1 MTDHASPSVDKS
13 PRPILSV
20 VDGISMLVGIVVGI
34 GIFKTPQIVAANVGS
49 EATFLAVWLLGGAI
63 TLVGAL
69 VYAELGSAHPNTGGE
84 YHFLDKAFGRTT
96 SLMFAWARLT
106 VIQTGAIAA
115 VAFVFGDYAQRILS
129 LGDWGSAIY
138 ASLAILIFTL
148 INLFGTPKGR
158 GVQLFFSALTILGV
172 STIALAGILHDGAPP
187 QQPAASTAPSGA
199 VGLAMVLILLTYG
212 GWNETA
218 YLSAELKNPR
228 RNLPRVLL
236 FGIAVITVLY
246 VLINLAYLNV
256 LGLEGLRQSDAV
268 AADAMARVLGDGGSA
283 FLALAICVAALSTL
297 NGTIFTGA
305 RLYYSLGR
313 DLPLIGPLGTWQTER
328 NAPVNAIIAQS
339 AIALAL
345 VLLGAATRTGFQTI
359 VEYTAPVFW
368 FFLLLVGLAALI
380 LRTPGARS
388 GEVFRV
394 PFYPAAPLIFSL
406 TCAYLLY
413 SSVVY
418 TGTGALLGVGV
429 LLLGLPVVLADRA
442 GGVFR
447 AITRP

>member
-1 MTDHASPSVDKS
+1 
-13 PRPILSV
+13 
-20 VDGISMLVGIVVGI
+20 
-34 GIFKTPQIVAANVGS
+34 
-49 EATFLAVWLLGGAI
+49 
-63 TLVGAL
+63 
-69 VYAELGSAHPNTGGE
+69 
-84 YHFLDKAFGRTT
+84 
-96 SLMFAWARLT
+96 
-106 VIQTGAIAA
+106 
-115 VAFVFGDYAQRILS
+115 
-129 LGDWGSAIY
+129 
-138 ASLAILIFTL
+138 
-148 INLFGTPKGR
+148 
-158 GVQLFFSALTILGV
+158 
-172 STIALAGILHDGAPP
+172 
-187 QQPAASTAPSGA
+187 
-199 VGLAMVLILLTYG
+199 MVLILLTYG

-218 YLSAELKNPR
+218 YLSAELNNPR

-313 DLPLIGPLGTWQTER
+313 DLPLIGPLGTWQTDR

-339 AIALAL
+339 AIALVL
-345 VLLGAATRTGFQTI
+345 VLLGAGTRTGFQAI

-368 FFLLLVGLAALI
+368 FFLLLVGLAALL
-380 LRTPGARS
+380 LRAPNAQS

-413 SSVVY
+413 SSIVY
-418 TGTGALLGVGV
+418 TGMGALLGVGV
-429 LLLGLPVVLADRA
+429 LVLGLPVVLADRA
-442 GGVFR
+442 GGVLR